1 MSMDKVNPTAVS
13 IEKPVLLLVS
23 LNEAQLEAGPREL
36 LGAEQVWRLEGEMG
50 FHREPRWRPESVTA
64 ASGQLHTQSQTA
76 WRVRFLHCRG
86 MPEETD
92 SGRGGGGGLHVP
104 CRPQFGRQPPWGLLP
119 LKADSE
125 QVGFTVD
132 PVGCELHAFITN
144 CQLSPSGATGSI
156 WVACSLGLSLTLC

>member
-92 SGRGGGGGLHVP
+92 SGRGGGGGTARSL
-104 CRPQFGRQPPWGLLP
+104 Q
-119 LKADSE
+119 A
-125 QVGFTVD
+125 TVWKT
-132 PVGCELHAFITN
+132 A
-144 CQLSPSGATGSI
+144 
-156 WVACSLGLSLTLC
+156 SLGPAATESRLRAGRFHCGPCGV